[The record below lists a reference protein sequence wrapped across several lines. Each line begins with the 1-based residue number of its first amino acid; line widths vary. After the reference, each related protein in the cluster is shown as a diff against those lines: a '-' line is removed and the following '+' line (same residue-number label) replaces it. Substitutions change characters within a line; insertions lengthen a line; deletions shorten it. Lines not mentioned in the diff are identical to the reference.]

1 MFDGITLYPLKE
13 WRSQPILTQVVGM
26 GRSNRLG
33 GANFLQLSL
42 FFPIPHP
49 PCCMHLPSQPATPHT
64 TKPTNQTETCLEFH
78 FLAEYALLCFVCLFY
93 PLEFYLLWCFVP
105 AKMVITA
112 LPNWYLVLSQ
122 APPPVPG
129 SFDPDS
135 APRFP
140 TLRLL
145 PLFEGCPTRVPL
157 D

>member
-1 MFDGITLYPLKE
+1 ML
-13 WRSQPILTQVVGM
+13 R
-26 GRSNRLG
+26 
-33 GANFLQLSL
+33 
-42 FFPIPHP
+42 IP
-49 PCCMHLPSQPATPHT
+49 
-64 TKPTNQTETCLEFH
+64 
-78 FLAEYALLCFVCLFY
+78 FLAEYARLCFVCLFY
-93 PLEFYLLWCFVP
+93 PLEFYLVWCFVP